1 MNCIYMGYFCTF
13 DRMGVRNLHQ
23 PYEIV
28 RVEENKCE
36 CEMKTFRNTFFE
48 MVFVL
53 EGKGIQMTNDLYL
66 PYSAN
71 KLFLIFPQDTYGF
84 TVEETTIFF
93 VLRFNLSF
101 LKTQSSEWR
110 QRLEYIFDNYNH
122 LPGCILKNITDKPL
136 VRSIAEALLREQDGD
151 APQKQEVIKQLI
163 NSIITI
169 AARNI
174 ALIDEPSAKSINTDT
189 TRILDYIHLN
199 IFQPEKLKISGI
211 ASHFNISKSYFSE
224 YFKRK
229 IGQSFQAYITSY
241 KIKQIEERLQYS
253 DKRLAEIAYEF
264 GFNDVSHLNHF
275 FKRQKDISPTEYRK
289 KV

>member
-1 MNCIYMGYFCTF
+1 MGI
-13 DRMGVRNLHQ
+13 RNLHQ
-23 PYEIV
+23 PYEIA
-28 RVEENKCE
+28 RIERSECE
-36 CEMKTFRNTFFE
+36 CTMETFRNTFFE
-48 MVFVL
+48 MIFIL

-66 PYSAN
+66 PYSSN
-71 KLFLIFPQDTYGF
+71 KLFLIFPQDVYGF
-84 TVEETTIFF
+84 KVEETTVFF
-93 VLRFNLSF
+93 ILRFNLSF

-110 QRLEYIFDNYNH
+110 QRLEYIFHNYNH

-174 ALIDEPSAKSINTDT
+174 ALIDVPSAKSVNTDS

-199 IFQPEKLKISGI
+199 IFQPEMLKISVI
-211 ASHFNISKSYFSE
+211 ASHFNISQSYFSE
-224 YFKRK
+224 YFKRQT
-229 IGQSFQAYITSY
+229 GQSLQGYIAFY
-241 KIKQIEERLQYS
+241 KIKQIEESLQYS
-253 DKRLAEIAYEF
+253 DKRLVEIAYEF

-275 FKRQKDISPTEYRK
+275 FKRKKGVSPTEYRK
-289 KV
+289 KNNNNPKL